1 MLRKFIR
8 QSYNEPQVL
17 AAVRNPQTLV
27 MMSQGLGF
35 RAEGPANY
43 LAQSIGLGDRAYE

>member
-1 MLRKFIR
+1 MSLMLRKFIR

-35 RAEGPANY
+35 GPK
-43 LAQSIGLGDRAYE
+43 AQQIT